1 MPPEQLLETSPFAA
15 LSLIAAP
22 ALMTNAASLLVMS
35 TSNRLGRT
43 VDRARSLA
51 REIEAA
57 GGGADAHLLRSLTL
71 AQTRVLITI
80 RALTAIYFALGAFAA
95 GTLCAF
101 VGAIVA
107 DGAGT
112 VILEG
117 AVIATVGFGAVAFL
131 ALIASAALLIGESWL
146 AYRLMSDEAAMARGR
161 FLQKPR

>member
-1 MPPEQLLETSPFAA
+1 VETSPFAA

-22 ALMTNAASLLVMS
+22 ALMTNAASLLAMS

-43 VDRARSLA
+43 VDRTRSLA

-57 GGGADAHLLRSLTL
+57 GAESDPHLLRSLTL

-95 GTLCAF
+95 ATLCAF
-101 VGAIVA
+101 IGAVVA

-117 AVIATVGFGAVAFL
+117 AVIATVVFGAIAFL
-131 ALIASAALLIGESWL
+131 ALIAAAALLIRESWL
-146 AYRLMSDEAAMARGR
+146 AYRLMSDEAAVALARAKR
-161 FLQKPR
+161 LPPKLADR